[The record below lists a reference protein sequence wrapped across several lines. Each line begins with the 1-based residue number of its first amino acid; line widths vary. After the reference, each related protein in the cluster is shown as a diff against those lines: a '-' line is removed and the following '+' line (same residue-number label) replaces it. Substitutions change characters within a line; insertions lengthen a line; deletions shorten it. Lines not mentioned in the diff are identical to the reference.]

1 MKIQITRYLDF
12 FFKPQVC
19 VALSNEISGLQFP
32 DIKIGIRTANITE
45 DFPQLWNWNNSM
57 WSIELQTA
65 L

>member
-1 MKIQITRYLDF
+1 MLSENTKEERVRGDMKIQITRYLDF

-45 DFPQLWNWNNSM
+45 DFPQL
-57 WSIELQTA
+57 
-65 L
+65 